1 MLHAFRELS
10 CVRRLYAMGIITT
23 KKSLVQL
30 QKLATSAFCRRRLS
44 VVMVRLKMAETLKE
58 ACTLIEQ
65 VGQRSLSGLR
75 PQALAKA
82 SR

>member
-1 MLHAFRELS
+1 M
-10 CVRRLYAMGIITT
+10 RRLYAMGIITT

-30 QKLATSAFCRRRLS
+30 EKLSASAFCRRRLS

-65 VGQRSLSGLR
+65 VGHSLRRRLLITSMDHVM
-75 PQALAKA
+75 QE
-82 SR
+82 